1 MAWNPKDNDEGI
13 ITMEIDEFIEVL
25 EEMPSRF
32 KKDAQ
37 RIVKTTSEQ
46 MVRDMSA
53 TVPVDTGHLRRTIGY
68 KLKDNGMSSRVGA
81 NMNGNTDYGSYVEYG
96 TRYMRAQPYFRPAFD
111 KAEEEFKRKVKG
123 LK

>member
-1 MAWNPKDNDEGI
+1 MAWNPKDNDERVT
-13 ITMEIDEFIEVL
+13 TMEMDEFIEVL
-25 EEMPSRF
+25 EEVPSRF
-32 KKDAQ
+32 KKDAK

-46 MVRDMSA
+46 MVKDMSA
-53 TVPVDTGHLRRTIGY
+53 TVPVDTGYLRRTIGY
-68 KLKDNGMSSRVGA
+68 KLKNNGMSARVGA
-81 NMNGNTDYGSYVEYG
+81 NINDNAEYASYVEYG